1 MKEGQYTQKHM
12 SDSQTQAA
20 DAVDIRFIS
29 EIEFQQYFEQIY
41 GEHVDALIKFAF
53 FRLTDREKAMDTVQ
67 DVFINYFSH
76 LKKIREKEEEHS
88 QGLNHRAF
96 LFRSVRNAIV
106 DHYRSKK
113 NYSLDALIDEG
124 FEIDFEDEGF
134 EKTESG
140 LNRKHLL
147 TKIRDLKPKQQEL
160 LYMRYIED
168 MPVSDIAQSLGER
181 ENTISVQLYRI
192 IETLK
197 KKI

>member
-96 LFRSVRNAIV
+96 LFRSVLRMKV
-106 DHYRSKK
+106 LKK
-113 NYSLDALIDEG
+113 LSLD
-124 FEIDFEDEGF
+124 
-134 EKTESG
+134 
-140 LNRKHLL
+140 
-147 TKIRDLKPKQQEL
+147 
-160 LYMRYIED
+160 
-168 MPVSDIAQSLGER
+168 
-181 ENTISVQLYRI
+181 
-192 IETLK
+192 
-197 KKI
+197 